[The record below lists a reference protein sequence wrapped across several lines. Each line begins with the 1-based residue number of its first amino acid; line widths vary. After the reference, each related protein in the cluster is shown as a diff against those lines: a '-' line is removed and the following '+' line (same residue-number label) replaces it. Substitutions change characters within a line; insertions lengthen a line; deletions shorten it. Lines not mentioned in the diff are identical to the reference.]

1 MLLRALQNCGIGCID
16 VFSKYL
22 TKEIFSTFQD
32 PDMAPAPE
40 QILLN
45 HMVRWKQTRQKYV
58 VPGFLKN
65 IFIINYQ
72 QKKLIGKHNHIQ
84 VDNQLF
90 QEMSFKLLT

>member
-1 MLLRALQNCGIGCID
+1 
-16 VFSKYL
+16 
-22 TKEIFSTFQD
+22 
-32 PDMAPAPE
+32 MAPAPE

-90 QEMSFKLLT
+90 QEMSLLTWISWDGPQTVMSIEMKFIHPVGVKLHVFIRFDM